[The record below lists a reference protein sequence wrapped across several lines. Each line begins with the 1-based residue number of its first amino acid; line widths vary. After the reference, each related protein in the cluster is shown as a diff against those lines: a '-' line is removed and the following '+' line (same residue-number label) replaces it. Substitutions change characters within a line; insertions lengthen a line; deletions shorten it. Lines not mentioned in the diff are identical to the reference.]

1 MNVVLVTKAVYYYS
15 KILTSCRSGHK
26 NGCVPKCVVL
36 PLSNS
41 QSTDYNIMTDASGVQ
56 TNLTQVSQVKD

>member
-1 MNVVLVTKAVYYYS
+1 MNMVLVTKAVYYYS

-26 NGCVPKCVVL
+26 NGCVSKCVVL
-36 PLSNS
+36 PLGNS
-41 QSTDYNIMTDASGVQ
+41 RSTDYIMTDASGVQ

>member
-36 PLSNS
+36 PLGNS
-41 QSTDYNIMTDASGVQ
+41 RSTDASGVQ